1 MWSLDPYQQQ
11 QPWNLPEIQMSSE
24 NQKLWVGGE
33 GVRGFLMVP
42 VAENLP
48 YKAGTGV

>member
-1 MWSLDPYQQQ
+1 MWSLDPYQQQQ

-24 NQKLWVGGE
+24 NQKLWVG
-33 GVRGFLMVP
+33 VVWGFPGGP

-48 YKAGTGV
+48 YEAGTGV